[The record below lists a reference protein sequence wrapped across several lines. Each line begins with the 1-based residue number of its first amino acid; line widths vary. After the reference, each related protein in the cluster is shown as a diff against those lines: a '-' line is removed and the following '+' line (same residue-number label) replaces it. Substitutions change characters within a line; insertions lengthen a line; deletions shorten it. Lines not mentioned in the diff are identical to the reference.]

1 MSRSGRL
8 ALPDDILLSVDKAA
22 RYIGNEVNA
31 VIKDKDSVDIRIAMC
46 FPDVYEIG
54 MSHIGMQILYSMW
67 NERSDV
73 WCERVFCPWPDLF
86 SVMKERGIRLFALES
101 QEEIISFDFVG
112 ITLMYEMCYTNVL
125 EMLDLSGIPLH
136 SKDRGDDCPIVMGG
150 GACTYNPEP
159 IAPFFDFF
167 YIGEGEVMYDRILDL
182 YKSHKHSGN
191 YSRKAFLHEA
201 AKLPGVYVPS
211 LYEVTYNEDD
221 TIKSHSPI
229 YPDIPSVIKR
239 QVVKDLDSAYYPT
252 KPVVPNVRAVQD
264 RAVIE
269 VQRGCIRGCRFCQAG
284 DTYRPTRERSVEKC
298 LSIAKDVLSSTG
310 YDELSLSSLSTSD
323 YRELS
328 RLMDELIDI
337 CKEENVNI
345 SLPSLRIDAFSL
357 DVMGKV
363 QDVKKSSLTFAPEA
377 GSQRLRDVIN
387 KGLSVSDIM
396 DGAKKAFLL
405 GWNKVKLYF
414 MLGLPTETKE
424 DREAI
429 ADLSNELAAL
439 YYDAIP
445 KEKRKGRVSVNVSTS
460 FFVPK
465 PFTPFQWYRM
475 FEPGE
480 YLSRAHDVNSAIK
493 SQLNHKSISYS
504 WHDAETTVLEGVFA
518 LGDRRIAPAIEY
530 AYKKGQIF
538 DAWTDFF
545 DFSVWE
551 EAFEKTGIDKDFYIG
566 RIKPI
571 SEILPWDFIDCGVSR
586 KFLEKEWE
594 RAFEG
599 TVTPNCRS
607 RCSSCGCLDMKTG
620 VCVEERKKS
629 EDAL

>member
-1 MSRSGRL
+1 MSLTKRL
-8 ALPDDILLSVDKAA
+8 ALPDDILLKVEKAA

-31 VIKDKDSVDIRIAMC
+31 VYKDKDSVDIRIAMC

-67 NERSDV
+67 NERPDT
-73 WCERVFCPWPDLF
+73 WCERVFSPWPDLF
-86 SVMKERGIRLFALES
+86 SVMKERGIKLFALES
-101 QEEIISFDFVG
+101 QEELLSFDLIG
-112 ITLMYEMCYTNVL
+112 ITMMYEMCYTNVL
-125 EMLDLSGIPLH
+125 EILDLSGIPLY

-159 IAPFFDFF
+159 IADFFDLL
-167 YIGEGEVMYDRILDL
+167 YVGEGEVQYDHLLDL
-182 YKSHKHSGN
+182 YKRHKHSGS

-201 AKLPGVYVPS
+201 AKIPGVYVPL
-211 LYEVTYNEDD
+211 LYEVSYNPDN
-221 TIKSHSPI
+221 TIKAFTPL
-229 YPDIPSVIKR
+229 YPDIPAVIKR
-239 QVVKDLDSAYYPT
+239 QVVNDLDGAPYPE
-252 KPVVPNVRAVQD
+252 KPVVANVKAVQD

-284 DTYRPTRERSVEKC
+284 TTYRPARERSVERC
-298 LSIAKDVLSSTG
+298 LSIAKEQLKAAG

-323 YRELS
+323 HKELPV
-328 RLMDELIDI
+328 LMDELISF
-337 CKEENVNI
+337 CREMNVNI

-357 DVMGKV
+357 DVMEKV
-363 QDVKKSSLTFAPEA
+363 QDVRKSSLTFAPEA

-387 KGLSVSDIM
+387 KGLSVEDIM
-396 DGAKKAFLL
+396 NGARDAFLL

-424 DREAI
+424 DREDI
-429 ADLSNELAAL
+429 AHLANEVAVL
-439 YYDAIP
+439 YYDTIR
-445 KEKRKGRVSVNVSTS
+445 KEDRKGRVSVNVSTS

-475 FEPGE
+475 FSPGE
-480 YLSRAHDVNSAIK
+480 YLGRAHDVNSTIK
-493 SQLNHKSISYS
+493 SELNHKSITYS

-545 DFSVWE
+545 DFDVWK
-551 EAFEKTGIDKDFYIG
+551 EAFEKTGINIDHYIG
-566 RIKPI
+566 RIKPLD
-571 SEILPWDFIDCGVSR
+571 EILPWDFIDCGVSR
-586 KFLEKEWE
+586 KFLEREWE
-594 RAFEG
+594 RAKEG
-599 TVTPNCRS
+599 VVTRNCREG
-607 RCSSCGCLDMKTG
+607 CSLCGCFDMKTG
-620 VCVEERKKS
+620 VCVEERFKREGVS
-629 EDAL
+629 